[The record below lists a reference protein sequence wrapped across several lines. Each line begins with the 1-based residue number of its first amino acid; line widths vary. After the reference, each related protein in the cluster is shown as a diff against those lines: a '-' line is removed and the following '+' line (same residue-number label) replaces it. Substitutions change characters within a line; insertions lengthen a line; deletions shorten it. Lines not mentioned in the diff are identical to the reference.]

1 AEAGIRYDLV
11 TGVQTCALPIYGQG
25 SPLRPPNLMRVCRWA
40 LRPCPILRL
49 YEAAHC
55 PQPLPLS
62 WRRRCRLLPRGSA
75 ASLGRPR
82 GCGIRSAE
90 YGNAERRHLEE
101 HENRDSDALGLG
113 YCAGVAFDL
122 AKREA
127 PAGSL
132 PQYVS
137 PDFPRRLL
145 HVQRRGSGCGA
156 IVA

>member
-101 HENRDSDALGLG
+101 HENRNSNALGLG
-113 YCAGVAFDL
+113 YCAEVAFDCATIETL
-122 AKREA
+122 AA
-127 PAGSL
+127 CF
-132 PQYVS
+132 PQYDS
-137 PDFPRRLL
+137 TDSARLL
-145 HVQRRGSGCGA
+145 L
-156 IVA
+156 